1 MKRIEFVGS
10 SKDDLSS
17 FPLEA
22 KRAIGLELWQVQN
35 GFMPSD
41 FKPMLGVGP
50 GAYEIRVHVLGE
62 RRVIY
67 VARKGDVIYV
77 LHAFQKKSAK
87 TSKQDIELAMRRFKQ
102 IGE

>member
-22 KRAIGLELWQVQN
+22 KRAVGLELWQVQN

-41 FKPMLGVGP
+41 FKHMLRVGT

-87 TSKQDIELAMRRFKQ
+87 TSKQDIELAVRRFKQ

>member
-1 MKRIEFVGS
+1 
-10 SKDDLSS
+10 
-17 FPLEA
+17 
-22 KRAIGLELWQVQN
+22 
-35 GFMPSD
+35 
-41 FKPMLGVGP
+41 
-50 GAYEIRVHVLGE
+50 VHVLGE

-87 TSKQDIELAMRRFKQ
+87 TSKQDIELAVRRFKQ